1 MILSLAKLL
10 LAAVLVGL
18 LQSNAPAGDTPP
30 PGKYIE
36 VEIEADTGKGLPPPL
51 LDEATLEKFRNWRFK
66 PDKVHRLKIP
76 MMYRGDIPPA
86 VPSGLALVLI

>member
-1 MILSLAKLL
+1 MMLSLPKLL

-30 PGKYIE
+30 PDRYIE
-36 VEIEADTGKGLPPPL
+36 VEIERDTGKGTPPPL

-66 PDKVHRLKIP
+66 PDKLRRLKIP
-76 MMYRGDIPPA
+76 LMYRYIPPD
-86 VPSGLALVLI
+86 VPSGPVLI